1 MTSLTFFSS
10 LPFIFELLGFFMVMV
25 GIAKIKVIDATE
37 SCLLSIFSVGNF
49 FANNLI
55 PIWSGL
61 RGLNKKCKN
70 NYCIAY

>member
-1 MTSLTFFSS
+1 MIFYIPCIYMTDMTSLTFFSS

-49 FANNLI
+49 FAN
-55 PIWSGL
+55 
-61 RGLNKKCKN
+61 
-70 NYCIAY
+70 

>member
-1 MTSLTFFSS
+1 MHGRETQSKFLVMIFYIPCIYMTDMTSLTFFSS

-49 FANNLI
+49 FAN
-55 PIWSGL
+55 
-61 RGLNKKCKN
+61 
-70 NYCIAY
+70 

>member
-1 MTSLTFFSS
+1 MTDMTSLTFFSS

-49 FANNLI
+49 FAN
-55 PIWSGL
+55 
-61 RGLNKKCKN
+61 
-70 NYCIAY
+70 